1 MSDSKEKQLEAR
13 GIQILF
19 QIMQLDKTICKSDSE
34 CSALKVER
42 EQLDRELNEVIAK
55 RDKIREEKKA
65 NEL

>member
-19 QIMQLDKTICKSDSE
+19 QITQLDKTICKSDSE